1 MNGRMK
7 VKGIVVGI
15 AVVFL
20 VTVAS
25 ALAADPTDRGFG
37 TKGIAEIEAS
47 LPEGETNGFEEGL
60 GSVVDL
66 EPDGHGKLLAAVG
79 PIPES
84 IRENHFF
91 AAARILPDGRPDPR
105 FGNDGL
111 TRRRRTEI
119 PNGEGGSAGVLRAE
133 AVAPVKGGKV
143 LLAGYFDD
151 GEAYAPV
158 LARFTPRG
166 RHDPS
171 FGHEGRRVYA
181 RLSGGNAI
189 LHGGERIAGGERIHD
204 IAVGSGGTIVGVGDV
219 VAGPRGVRHTPQPAA
234 LVRAWRP
241 DGTVDHGFGRDGR
254 LTIRVPRGGGYS
266 GFSKVEI
273 LPSGK
278 ILVAGYLRRQLVVYR
293 LSADGRID
301 RSFGGGGRVTVG
313 VRGEAISYQHP
324 ASLAVDRD
332 GRIVLT
338 GRPILD
344 NAVAEAPVLLRLLA
358 DGRRD
363 HSFGARTVPGT
374 AGGIRGGYVYLTFE
388 PRAIA
393 IDGHGRIVVT
403 GGGVATAP
411 SSDGTFL
418 EGHEAL
424 TSHRFLPDGR
434 PDRSFGHDGI
444 WLTDPPG
451 SRSTG
456 YASATQPDGRVIA
469 GGWVQLERGARERDF
484 RHGNTAMLLTRYR

>member
-1 MNGRMK
+1 MK
-7 VKGIVVGI
+7 IKGFAAGI
-15 AVVFL
+15 AVLFL

-25 ALAADPTDRGFG
+25 ALAADPTDKSFG

-47 LPEGETNGFEEGL
+47 LPEGQTEGFEEGL

-84 IRENHFF
+84 IRHNHFF
-91 AAARILPDGRPDPR
+91 AAARILPDGRPDPG
-105 FGNDGL
+105 FGRDGL
-111 TRRRRTEI
+111 TRSRRVEI
-119 PNGEGGSAGVLRAE
+119 PDGEGGAASGALRAE
-133 AVAPVKGGKV
+133 AVAPVAGGKV
-143 LLAGYFDD
+143 LLAGFFDD

-166 RHDPS
+166 RPDPG
-171 FGHEGRRVYA
+171 FGHRGRRVYA
-181 RLSGGNAI
+181 RLSGGVI
-189 LHGGERIAGGERIHD
+189 LHGGQRMAGGERIHD
-204 IAVGSGGTIVGVGDV
+204 VAVRHDGTIVGVGDV
-219 VAGPRGVRHTPQPAA
+219 VAGPRGVAHTPQPAA

-254 LTIRVPRGGGYS
+254 LAIRVPRGGGYS

-344 NAVAEAPVLLRLLA
+344 GPVVEAQVLLRLLP

-363 HSFGARTVPGT
+363 RSFGARTVPGT
-374 AGGIRGGYVYLTFE
+374 AGRIRGGYVYLTFE
-388 PRAIA
+388 TRAVT
-393 IDGHGRIVVT
+393 IDGRGRVVVT
-403 GGGVATAP
+403 GGEFAN
-411 SSDGTFL
+411 DGRG
-418 EGHEAL
+418 EGDEAL
-424 TSHRFLPDGR
+424 TSRRFLPDGR
-434 PDRSFGHDGI
+434 PDRFFGHDGI
-444 WLTDPPG
+444 WFTAPPG

-469 GGWVQLERGARERDF
+469 GGWVQLERGSRERDF
-484 RHGNTAMLLTRYR
+484 HHGNTAMLLTRYR